1 MSKEVEIPVNE
12 AVEEVAEATAAQES
26 QELVQIPYDKII
38 KECLTKGWTRKDNI
52 KVKNVNVTDKEE
64 YVMVSFTI
72 IPPIDGYI
80 YDEDTDTYKL
90 GKTNVVFSST
100 YAIAGAMKEDENL
113 AWLANSIIAKPAM
126 INALMNGGTIDI
138 ISKQIAEGEEYV
150 NPFSSDPDPI
160 VFDHDTIINIIV
172 SMELSNNGK
181 QVVEEGRKLLAAQLF
196 GM

>member
-1 MSKEVEIPVNE
+1 MPKTTVDP
-12 AVEEVAEATAAQES
+12 AVAEEQVAEAAASQES
-26 QELVQIPYDKII
+26 QELTQVPYDKII
-38 KECLTKGWTRKDNI
+38 KECLTKGWTRKSKI
-52 KVKNVNVTDKEE
+52 KVKNVNVTEKDE
-64 YVMVSFTI
+64 YVMVSFTV
-72 IPPIDGYI
+72 IPPVEGYV

-90 GKTNVVFSST
+90 GKTNVIFSSS

-138 ISKQIAEGEEYV
+138 ISKHIAEGEEYV

-160 VFDHDTIINIIV
+160 TFDHDTIINIIV
-172 SMELSNNGK
+172 EMELSNNGK
-181 QVVEEGRKLLAAQLF
+181 KVVEEGRKILAAQLF